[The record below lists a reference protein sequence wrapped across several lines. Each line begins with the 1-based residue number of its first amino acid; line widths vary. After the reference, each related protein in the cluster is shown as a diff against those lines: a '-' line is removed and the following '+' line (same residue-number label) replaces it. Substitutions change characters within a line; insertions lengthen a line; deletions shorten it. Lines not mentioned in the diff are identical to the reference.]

1 MRNSGQKIGTRSFR
15 PLTVDP
21 SKGCMKCP
29 YELEEVFQVVF
40 NLSGS
45 EIDVLMH
52 LCDSPGTPKE
62 VSADIEKDRSTV
74 QRYLSNLMK
83 TGLVDRERVE
93 KEGKGR
99 SFRYSVDKEALR
111 ENVKEAL
118 EDWYEDRKDLIDQI

>member
-1 MRNSGQKIGTRSFR
+1 
-15 PLTVDP
+15 
-21 SKGCMKCP
+21 MKCP

-45 EIDVLMH
+45 EIDILMH

-62 VSADIEKDRSTV
+62 VSDAVEKDRSTV

-83 TGLVDRERVE
+83 TGLIDRQRVE

-99 SFRYSVDKEALR
+99 SFMYSVDRDALN
-111 ENVKEAL
+111 ENVKDEL

>member
-21 SKGCMKCP
+21 SIGCMKCP

-111 ENVKEAL
+111 ENVKEVL

>member
-1 MRNSGQKIGTRSFR
+1 
-15 PLTVDP
+15 
-21 SKGCMKCP
+21 MKCP

-62 VSADIEKDRSTV
+62 VSADTEKDRSTV

>member
-1 MRNSGQKIGTRSFR
+1 
-15 PLTVDP
+15 
-21 SKGCMKCP
+21 MKCP

-62 VSADIEKDRSTV
+62 VSADIKKDRSTV

-118 EDWYEDRKDLIDQI
+118 EDWYEDRKGLIDQI

>member
-1 MRNSGQKIGTRSFR
+1 
-15 PLTVDP
+15 
-21 SKGCMKCP
+21 MKCP
-29 YELEEVFQVVF
+29 YELEEVFKVVF

-45 EIDVLMH
+45 EIDILMH

-62 VSADIEKDRSTV
+62 VSDAVEKDRSTV

>member
-1 MRNSGQKIGTRSFR
+1 
-15 PLTVDP
+15 
-21 SKGCMKCP
+21 MKCP

-52 LCDSPGTPKE
+52 LCDNPGTPKKISE
-62 VSADIEKDRSTV
+62 AVGKDRSTV
-74 QRYLSNLMK
+74 QRYLSSLMK
-83 TGLVDRERVE
+83 TGLINRERVDR
-93 KEGKGR
+93 EGKGR

-118 EDWYEDRKDLIDQI
+118 EEWYEDRKDLIDQV

>member
-1 MRNSGQKIGTRSFR
+1 
-15 PLTVDP
+15 
-21 SKGCMKCP
+21 MKCP

>member
-1 MRNSGQKIGTRSFR
+1 
-15 PLTVDP
+15 
-21 SKGCMKCP
+21 MKCP

-45 EIDVLMH
+45 EIDILMH
-52 LCDSPGTPKE
+52 LCDNPGTPKE
-62 VSADIEKDRSTV
+62 VSDAVGKDRSTI

-83 TGLVDRERVE
+83 TGLIDRQRVE

-99 SFRYSVDKEALR
+99 SFKYSVDRDALN
-111 ENVKEAL
+111 ENVKDEL